1 MTLRTLLCRVP
12 HARWPELEQTLRERG
27 HEVRALEDVSLA
39 PAELAAAP
47 FGLVLIDLTADRERG
62 LELCRRLRERP
73 EGAWAVVLV
82 ITPSNRPEEVEEAL
96 RAGADDYLFRDDPA
110 SICAIRLAIAEHRFE
125 DKQGRRA
132 MLGELRRSESRFREL
147 LEAAPD
153 ALLGCD
159 ADGAIRL
166 MNEQAARLTGYD
178 RSELLGLSIE
188 ALLPEPLRPAHAEH
202 RRRFFQRPTT
212 RPMGTGL
219 DLLLRRKDG
228 STVNVDI
235 CLGHHRDGG
244 ELFAIA
250 AIRDVTERRRME
262 EELRLAKEATERAY
276 DRIHR
281 EVEAAARVQQALLPA
296 TLPRADRAR
305 FAYRYRPCAELAGDG
320 LNVFRL
326 DDDSIGFYLLD
337 VCGHGVAAS
346 LLSVA
351 LARLLSPALGLST
364 LLRAPAADTA
374 GGRRLAAPAEVARA
388 LNEWSLQGPTA
399 DQFFTMVYAVLEV
412 SSLRLRYVSAG
423 HPSMLLARAG
433 GELEWLPSTGV
444 PVGIVAG
451 AAFEEGAVALRP
463 GDRVLVYSDGV
474 TEARDGT
481 GELFRATRLSRAA
494 QAAAGMPLEAC
505 LDALLGQVCAWC
517 GDRPDDDLSLLALEA
532 Q

>member
-12 HARWPELEQTLRERG
+12 HARWPELEQTLLERG
-27 HEVRALEDVSLA
+27 HEVRALEGFALA
-39 PAELAAAP
+39 PAEFAAAP

-62 LELCRRLRERP
+62 LELCRRLRELP
-73 EGAWAVVLV
+73 EGAWTVVLV
-82 ITPSNRPEEVEEAL
+82 ITPSNRPEEVEVAL
-96 RAGADDYLFRDDPA
+96 RAGADDYLFRDDPT

-132 MLGELRRSESRFREL
+132 VLGELRRSESRFREL

-159 ADGAIRL
+159 AEGGIRL

-178 RSELLGLSIE
+178 RSELLGQPIE
-188 ALLPEPLRPAHAEH
+188 ALVPEPLRAAHVEH
-202 RRRFFQRPTT
+202 RRRFFERPTT

-219 DLLLRRKDG
+219 DLVLRRKDG

-276 DRIHR
+276 DRIRR
-281 EVEAAARVQQALLPA
+281 EVEAAARVQHALLPGA
-296 TLPRADRAR
+296 LPQTGRAR

-320 LNVFRL
+320 LNVFWL
-326 DDDSIGFYLLD
+326 DDDNIGLYLLD

-351 LARLLSPALGLST
+351 LARLLSPSFGPST
-364 LLRAPAADTA
+364 LLRARAPAAP
-374 GGRRLAAPAEVARA
+374 GHRLVPPAEVARA
-388 LNEWSLQGPTA
+388 LNDWSLQGPTA
-399 DQFFTMVYAVLEV
+399 DQFFTMVYAILEV
-412 SSLRLRYVSAG
+412 PSLRLRYVSAG
-423 HPSMLLARAG
+423 HPPMLLARVG
-433 GELEWLPSTGV
+433 GEMEWLASTGP
-444 PVGIVAG
+444 PVGIIAG
-451 AAFEEGAVALRP
+451 AEFEEGAVTLGS
-463 GDRVLVYSDGV
+463 GDRVVAYSDGV
-474 TEARDGT
+474 TEARDGA
-481 GELFRATRLSRAA
+481 GEVFRAERLGRVA
-494 QAAAGMPLEAC
+494 QAAAGLSLEGLVDELIGKVA
-505 LDALLGQVCAWC
+505 AWC
-517 GDRPDDDLSLLALEA
+517 GDRPDDDLSLLAVEVG
-532 Q
+532 